1 MEMKATLIL
10 FGALALSACATPAPI
25 HDIRTQEVAV
35 THVERA
41 VTEQQVREIAP
52 PAPMGPR
59 PSALS
64 AALDLA
70 VAKLC
75 EYVGYAGRAD
85 PLLQHAAGLTP
96 VQRVVEPICQRSP

>member
-1 MEMKATLIL
+1 MKTIL
-10 FGALALSACATPAPI
+10 SLFAAMALTACATRAPV
-25 HDIRTQEVAV
+25 HEIRTQEVAV
-35 THVERA
+35 THVERP

-59 PSALS
+59 PSTLR

-75 EYVGYAGRAD
+75 EYVGYADRAD

-96 VQRVVEPICQRSP
+96 VQRVVEPICQHSP